1 MLRFAFW
8 SLLALNGALFAYG
21 QGYLGAGGEEH
32 EPARLKRQFNTP
44 KLVLLDAGQAA
55 APAAVPA
62 DARDVAATPEQARAP
77 APAGS
82 GAATATAPAASAG
95 ATLAAAAPTVAPAA
109 APAPPPAPRALACLD
124 VGTLNAAQA
133 KRFEARL
140 AALDLG
146 DRLPGA
152 RRETQEQEITNW
164 LVHIPP
170 QGSKEAAERKA
181 GELRELGV
189 GGDFYII
196 QGDTPM
202 RYAISLG
209 MFKTESGAQTL
220 LANLNK
226 QGVHSARILPRGPQS
241 TRYSYRLR
249 NLDEAT
255 RKRLANYAERFDG
268 AEARSCGQG

>member
-32 EPARLKRQFNTP
+32 EPARVKRQFNTP
-44 KLVLLDAGQAA
+44 KLVLLGAEQAQARALAQAPSNTAAATTTATAA
-55 APAAVPA
+55 APA
-62 DARDVAATPEQARAP
+62 
-77 APAGS
+77 
-82 GAATATAPAASAG
+82 
-95 ATLAAAAPTVAPAA
+95 VAPAA
-109 APAPPPAPRALACLD
+109 APAPAPRALACLD

-140 AALDLG
+140 AALDLA

-255 RKRLANYAERFDG
+255 RKRLASYAERFDG